1 MKERKNRV
9 CPVERAGSLDSR
21 IRKLYQNPEK
31 MLRKYV
37 RSGMTVL
44 DLGCGPGFF
53 STAMAEMV
61 GESGLVIAADLQ
73 QGMLSKLKEK
83 IKGTGIEKT
92 ILLHKTSENRIGIS
106 RHVDLVLAF
115 YIIHE
120 IPDQERAMKE
130 IWSILK
136 PNGIFYL
143 VEPKY
148 FHVSKGEFEESV
160 NKALKLGFSVVERP
174 RIFLG
179 RAAVLKK

>member
-1 MKERKNRV
+1 MKDKNRV

-21 IRKLYQNPEK
+21 IRRLYQNPK
-31 MLRKYV
+31 RMLKKYV

-73 QGMLSKLKEK
+73 QGMLSKLKDK
-83 IKGTGIEKT
+83 IKGTGIERT
-92 ILLHKTSENRIGIS
+92 ILLHRTSEDKIGIS
-106 RHVDLVLAF
+106 KRVDLVLAF
-115 YIIHE
+115 YILHE
-120 IPDQERAMKE
+120 IPDQGSTMKE
-130 IWSILK
+130 IRSILK
-136 PNGIFYL
+136 PNGIFFL

-148 FHVSKGEFEESV
+148 FHVSKEEFEESV

-179 RAAVLKK
+179 RAVVLKK